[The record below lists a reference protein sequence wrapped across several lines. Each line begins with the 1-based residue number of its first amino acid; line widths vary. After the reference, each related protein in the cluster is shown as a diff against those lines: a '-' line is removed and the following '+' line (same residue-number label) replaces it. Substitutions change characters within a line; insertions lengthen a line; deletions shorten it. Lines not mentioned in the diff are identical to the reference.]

1 MDGLRFGRPEKLQD
15 VLGLDYPL
23 YYEGLVDVIPYEQ
36 ILYVDP
42 TPLGEGERG
51 IVYKARWARPKMSDM
66 PAPAEVDVALKAL
79 RTSDPDYLKHF
90 LREVGAI

>member
-1 MDGLRFGRPEKLQD
+1 MASSKTPEKLQN

-51 IVYKARWARPKMSDM
+51 IVYKARWARPQMSDM

-79 RTSDPDYLKHF
+79 RTSVPNHLKHF
-90 LREVGAI
+90 FRDAGAI